1 MFTSGL
7 TIDSANFIPKNIY
20 APINE
25 TAIIDPTT
33 IIINILKE
41 IIFNLNNNHQLYQ
54 RHYQKMYFL
63 LYLVGLDTF

>member
-7 TIDSANFIPKNIY
+7 TIDSDNFIPKNIY

>member
-7 TIDSANFIPKNIY
+7 TIDSDNFIPKNIY

-41 IIFNLNNNHQLYQ
+41 KYIGEKIQKNVLKDLNLLVII
-54 RHYQKMYFL
+54 L
-63 LYLVGLDTF
+63 LK